1 MNLPTAVI
9 VAYLVAFLVNIL
21 LLRYN
26 VGGLGGWLAML
37 ADSRHG
43 RLLNIV
49 ALIVVFFP
57 PIVYLILLLQLYG
70 YIQKQLRKNPVR

>member
-1 MNLPTAVI
+1 MNLLTAVI
-9 VAYLVAFLVNIL
+9 IGYFVAFVVNIL
-21 LLRYN
+21 LLRYD

-43 RLLNIV
+43 RLANII
-49 ALIVVFFP
+49 ALIIVLFP

-70 YIQKQLRKNPVR
+70 FVVEKLKTS